1 MGMINRLGMVALML
15 AATLVGQ
22 GCASLGLS
30 DGPVNTAASDVNF
43 TLDGV
48 AYRTFGAPVDSM
60 RRATLTT
67 FKRMDIALKTDDLK
81 DDGCRE
87 MVASTGDRTIFVEL
101 EKLTERTTRMRIIAK
116 HGWVL
121 RDRATAGD
129 FIVQT
134 ERSLNGT
141 PAVSQRAK

>member
-1 MGMINRLGMVALML
+1 MVNRPGLVVLML
-15 AATLVGQ
+15 AVTLLSQ

-30 DGPVNTAASDVNF
+30 DGSGTTGARDVNF

-81 DDGCRE
+81 EDGCRE
-87 MVASTGDRTIFVEL
+87 LVASAGDRTIYVEL

-116 HGWVL
+116 HGWMW
-121 RDRATAGD
+121 RDRTAAGEI
-129 FIVQT
+129 IVQT
-134 ERSLNGT
+134 GRTLDGT
-141 PAVSQRAK
+141 PAVMQRAR

>member
-1 MGMINRLGMVALML
+1 MGMLNRLGMVVLLL
-15 AATLVGQ
+15 AVTLASQ

-30 DGPVNTAASDVNF
+30 DGNGGTAAQNVNF

-48 AYRTFGAPVDSM
+48 AYRTFSAPVDSM

-67 FKRMDIALKTDDLK
+67 FKRMDIALKTDDPT

-87 MVASTGDRTIFVEL
+87 LVASIGDRMIYVEL

-116 HGWVL
+116 HGWMW
-121 RDRATAGD
+121 RDRAAAGEI
-129 FIVQT
+129 IVQT
-134 ERSLNGT
+134 GRTLDGI
-141 PAVSQRAK
+141 PAALQRAR